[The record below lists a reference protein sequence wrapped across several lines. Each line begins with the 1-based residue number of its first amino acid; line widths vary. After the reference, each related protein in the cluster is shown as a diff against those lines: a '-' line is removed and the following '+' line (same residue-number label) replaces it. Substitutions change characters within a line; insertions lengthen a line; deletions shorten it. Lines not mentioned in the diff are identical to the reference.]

1 MKTRV
6 LSLALAL
13 ALIFSVG
20 AVAVTPRY
28 TNPIDVWPDIVA
40 SSSGVKCSV
49 DITPIPGTR
58 LTVSGTVTLYRA
70 GGYLTSW
77 PVSGLEFKETYTPVS
92 RGTYRMDYDITVK
105 GTAGTDHLTGTK
117 SDTY

>member
-20 AVAVTPRY
+20 AVAVSRY
-28 TNPIDVWPDIVA
+28 VNPIDHKAEITA
-40 SSSGVKCSV
+40 SSSGVICKVKITSYASV
-49 DITPIPGTR
+49 
-58 LTVSGTVTLYRA
+58 TVSGSVTLYRD
-70 GGYLTSW
+70 GNYVTSW
-77 PVSGLEFKETYTPVS
+77 SVSGLEFKETYTPVS

-105 GTAGTDHLTGTK
+105 GTAGTDHLTGSK